1 MRADWMKAR
10 QTKYSA
16 YITVYIL
23 VILAVL
29 GVANF
34 LANRYDKSYDATA
47 NKQFSL
53 SDQTVKAV
61 RGLKKDVN
69 VVYYGETEQFRQA
82 RDLLDRYSDL
92 SPKVR
97 VQYIDPVKKPQLA
110 RAAGVTQMGTVVVDT
125 GERKENAKS
134 LTEEEVTGA
143 LIRSLK
149 GGERTACFLAGG
161 EEHGLDDTGGAG
173 LSSLKESLER
183 NNYKTRAINAAQ
195 LAAPS
200 AAAAPAPGAPA
211 AAPVLGQAQTANVA
225 IPSDCTVLVSAGP
238 KLAYS
243 APEAAAIKAYVEGG
257 GSALLLMDT
266 PLRIGSQEGT
276 ENPEVVKMLAAW
288 GVTMNNDLAIDISRN
303 ILRELFSLGPEVA
316 VVSAYESQPIV
327 RDFKEGVPTLF
338 PLSRTLKIEGNPKV
352 TVDKLI
358 ATGEDSFATS
368 NVQGPIDPKK
378 GVKGPL
384 VLAAAGTYN
393 TGKPGSSGRFVVFGA
408 SMWLANEYL
417 GSRQIANRDLALNT
431 FNWLT
436 SDEDLISIR
445 PKEPEDRR
453 LTNNAPRAA
462 GWLALLLPLSVVV
475 WGLMV
480 WWRRR

>member
-1 MRADWMKAR
+1 
-10 QTKYSA
+10 
-16 YITVYIL
+16 VYIL

-61 RGLKKDVN
+61 KGLKKDVT
-69 VVYYGETEQFRQA
+69 VTYFGETTQFQQA
-82 RDLLDRYSDL
+82 RDLLGRYASL
-92 SPKVR
+92 SPKLKID
-97 VQYIDPVKKPQLA
+97 YIDPVKKPQLA
-110 RAAGVTQMGTVVVDT
+110 RAAGVHQLGTIVVDT
-125 GERKENAKS
+125 GERKEDAKS
-134 LTEEEVTGA
+134 LEEQEITGA

-149 GGERTACFLAGG
+149 GGERTACFLSGSG
-161 EEHGLDDTGGAG
+161 EHGLDDTGGG
-173 LSSLKESLER
+173 GFSTLKEALEH
-183 NNYKTRAINAAQ
+183 NNYKTRSVNLAQ
-195 LAAPS
+195 PAAPL
-200 AAAAPAPGAPA
+200 GTA
-211 AAPVLGQAQTANVA
+211 AAPVIGQVQQAKLE
-225 IPSDCTVLVSAGP
+225 IPKDCSVLVSGGP

-243 APEAAAIKAYVEGG
+243 PAETAAIKAFVEGG
-257 GSALLLMDT
+257 GSALFLMDT
-266 PLRIGSQEGT
+266 PLRIGPQEGT
-276 ENPEVVKMLAAW
+276 ESPEVVKLLAGW
-288 GVTMNNDLAIDISRN
+288 GIAMNDDLALDTSGVGQI
-303 ILRELFSLGPEVA
+303 FGLGPEVA
-316 VVSAYESQPIV
+316 MVTAYESQPIV
-327 RDFKEGVPTLF
+327 RDFKEGVPTAI
-338 PLSRTLKIEGNPKV
+338 PLSRTLKIDGNTKV
-352 TVDKLI
+352 TGDKLI
-358 ATGEDSFATS
+358 STTDNSFAVS
-368 NVQGPIDPKK
+368 SVQGPIDPKK

-393 TGKPGSSGRFVVFGA
+393 NGKPGSSGRFVVFGSSQWA
-408 SMWLANEYL
+408 VNNLL

-462 GWLALLLPLSVVV
+462 GWMAVLLPVTVVV

>member
-1 MRADWMKAR
+1 MKADWTKAR

-16 YITVYIL
+16 YVTVYIL

-29 GVANF
+29 SVANF

-53 SDQTVKAV
+53 SDQTIKAV
-61 RGLKKDVN
+61 KGLQKDVN
-69 VVYYGETEQFRQA
+69 VTYYGETEQFRPA
-82 RDLLDRYSDL
+82 RDLLGRYADL
-92 SPKVR
+92 SPKLK
-97 VQYIDPVKKPQLA
+97 VQYLDPVKKPQLA
-110 RAAGVTQMGTVVVDT
+110 RAAGVTQLGTVVVDS
-125 GERKENAKS
+125 GERKESAKT
-134 LTEEEVTGA
+134 LTEEEITGA

-149 GGERTACFLAGG
+149 GGERNACFLAGG
-161 EEHGLDDTGGAG
+161 SERGLDDTAAGG
-173 LSSLKESLER
+173 SSFLKEALEH
-183 NNYKTRAINAAQ
+183 NNYKTRSVNLAQ

-200 AAAAPAPGAPA
+200 GTPGALA
-211 AAPVLGQAQTANVA
+211 ATPVLGQAQAA
-225 IPSDCTVLVSAGP
+225 KLEIPKDCTVLVSAGP
-238 KLAYS
+238 KLAYLP
-243 APEAAAIKAYVEGG
+243 AEVAAIKAYVESG
-257 GSALLLMDT
+257 GSALFLMDT
-266 PLRIGSQEGT
+266 PLRIGQQEGT
-276 ENPEVVKMLAAW
+276 ENPEVVKMLAEW

-303 ILRELFSLGPEVA
+303 ILREVFSLGPEIA

-327 RDFKEGVPTLF
+327 RDFKEGTPTLF
-338 PLSRTLKIEGNPKV
+338 PLSRTLKIAGNTKV

-358 ATGEDSFATS
+358 ATGDDSFGAS
-368 NVQGPIDPKK
+368 SVQGPIDPKK

-393 TGKPGSSGRFVVFGA
+393 TGKPGGSGRFVVFGSSLWA
-408 SMWLANEYL
+408 ANEYL

-462 GWLALLLPLSVVV
+462 GWIAMLLPVTVVV